1 MSTKL
6 GTFFQSVKLPPVAW
20 APHSMMWPA
29 TMPAA
34 RRSWSPGPQPN
45 AWISG
50 ARVMPVSVT
59 LPQMTMSG
67 SKRSAAATGMAPK

>member
-1 MSTKL
+1 M
-6 GTFFQSVKLPPVAW
+6 AW

-34 RRSWSPGPQPN
+34 RRSQSSMSQPN
-45 AWISG
+45 SWIMG

-59 LPQMTMSG
+59 RPVTTIWQPAS
-67 SKRSAAATGMAPK
+67 RAATTGSAPR